1 MSRIWL
7 TISINC
13 KHITLNII
21 DPNGMARSEQ
31 EMQWKKINKFILI
44 KKRKEKKRKETKERR
59 KQYITLIEWN

>member
-21 DPNGMARSEQ
+21 DPIGMARSEQ

-59 KQYITLIEWN
+59 KQYITLIE